1 MYQAQAVDIDPF
13 SKSVTVRPSLSPVR
27 GETVQ
32 AASEN
37 DDKGQAS
44 SDPSFHSDLS
54 LEYDTLVYACGVTA
68 ARSKVP
74 GVSEYCY
81 FLKEVDD
88 ARSLR
93 RACGDALERAMG
105 PNVGDDADA
114 QRAALTFV
122 VVGGGPTGVEFA
134 GELTDFLRDTVK
146 RFFPC
151 LEGKARVVLVHG
163 GTSLLPQFDAPLRQS
178 ALDSLRTRGVEVLL
192 GTRATRVKNGSIDL
206 AAKSAEVHNLKCGV
220 VVWSGG
226 TAARSLTTQ
235 LADRLGAADSLAAI
249 AYGKTTRNSGSS
261 DCISLENQSI
271 QPVSEGKVSFL
282 K

>member
-1 MYQAQAVDIDPF
+1 MPLLGLCLYLYQAQAVDIDPF

-27 GETVQ
+27 GEIVQ

-93 RACGDALERAMG
+93 RACGDALERALG

-146 RFFPC
+146 RFFHASK
-151 LEGKARVVLVHG
+151 GKLGSFLCMVGPRYYHNS
-163 GTSLLPQFDAPLRQS
+163 TRHFDR
-178 ALDSLRTRGVEVLL
+178 VLL
-192 GTRATRVKNGSIDL
+192 TL
-206 AAKSAEVHNLKCGV
+206 SAPV
-220 VVWSGG
+220 V
-226 TAARSLTTQ
+226 
-235 LADRLGAADSLAAI
+235 
-249 AYGKTTRNSGSS
+249 
-261 DCISLENQSI
+261 
-271 QPVSEGKVSFL
+271 
-282 K
+282 